1 MGVILPIVSEFD
13 AKGTQKAI
21 KEFQNLEGASAKAS
35 FVMKKAALPAAA
47 AIAGIGIA
55 LVGAT
60 CFSQR
65 W

>member
-1 MGVILPIVSEFD
+1 MGVILPIISEFD

-47 AIAGIGIA
+47 AIAGI
-55 LVGAT
+55 
-60 CFSQR
+60 
-65 W
+65 